1 MAILEIIRAKRDGKA
16 LSRSEIARFVSDL
29 ADAQC
34 PPEQAAALAMA
45 IYLNGMTF
53 SETAMLTDAMAASGT
68 IIDWRECDLS
78 GPVIDKHST
87 GGVGDK
93 VSLILAPLV
102 AACGGFVPMIA
113 GRGLGHTGGT
123 IDKLESI
130 PGYRTELS
138 LDEFVT
144 TVKTVGCAIISQTGN
159 FAPADGPLYAIRD
172 VTATIESTP
181 LITASILSKKLAA
194 GVQALVMDIKT
205 GNGAFMTEESAA
217 RTLGEAMLGA
227 GRAMGLPI
235 RVMITDMNQ
244 TLGSAAGNALEVRE
258 CLDWLTGEKR
268 DARLDKVTRAL
279 ALEMLAMGG
288 IADGG
293 VRIQRAID
301 SGAVAE
307 KFAFMVAALGG
318 PSDLIENPDRHLA
331 RASIILPVPSPRSGL
346 LLTVNARAIGE
357 AVVDLG
363 GGRKRLGDVID
374 PSTGFSDIVPVGTSL
389 VAGEPLAFVHAASKE
404 AANQGVADYLAAC
417 SVGEGV
423 PDSHPLIRTAQYR
436 VE

>member
-1 MAILEIIRAKRDGKA
+1 MSILEIIRAKRDGKA
-16 LSRSEIARFVSDL
+16 LSQSEIAHFVSEL
-29 ADAQC
+29 ADAKC

-45 IYLNGMTF
+45 IYLNGMSF
-53 SETAMLTDAMAASGT
+53 DETAMLTKAMAASGT
-68 IIDWRECDLS
+68 LIDWRACDVS

-102 AACGGFVPMIA
+102 AACGGFVPMVA

-138 LDEFVT
+138 LDDFIT
-144 TVKTVGCAIISQTGN
+144 TVKTVGCAIVGQTGH

-205 GNGAFMTEESAA
+205 GNGAFMVEESAA
-217 RTLGEAMLGA
+217 RALGNAMIGA
-227 GRAMGLPI
+227 GMAMGMPI

-258 CLDWLTGEKR
+258 CLDWLTGAKR
-268 DARLDKVTRAL
+268 EPRLDNVTRAL
-279 ALEMLAMGG
+279 ALEMLRMGG
-288 IADGG
+288 IEDGEL
-293 VRIQRAID
+293 RIQRAIS

-307 KFAFMVAALGG
+307 RFSFMVASQGG
-318 PSDLIENPDRHLA
+318 PSDLVENPDHHLA
-331 RASIILPVPSPRSGL
+331 KAPVVRAVPAPRSGL
-346 LLTVNARAIGE
+346 LLTVNARSIGE
-357 AVVDLG
+357 AIINLG
-363 GGRKRLGDVID
+363 GGRKRLGDAID
-374 PSTGFSDIVPVGTSL
+374 ASVGFSDIVNVGTSL
-389 VAGEPLAFVHAASKE
+389 SAGEPLAFVHAASE
-404 AANQGVADYLAAC
+404 DAANQGVADYLAAC
-417 SVGEGV
+417 SVGEGI
-423 PDSHPLIRTAQYR
+423 PDSHLLIRNALY
-436 VE
+436 